1 MIDKAILQQWILA
14 NFNKEGIAMFSV
26 LCLSFFMVASVFA
39 KWAFD
44 QGQFTNIEEAKFEMM
59 EL

>member
-1 MIDKAILQQWILA
+1 MIDKALLHQWILA
-14 NFNKEGIAMFSV
+14 SFNKEGIAIFSV
-26 LCLSFFMVASVFA
+26 LCLSFFALAAIFA

-44 QGQFTNIEEAKFEMM
+44 HGQFTNIEEAKFEMM

>member
-1 MIDKAILQQWILA
+1 MT
-14 NFNKEGIAMFSV
+14 FNKEGIAMFSL
-26 LCLSFFMVASVFA
+26 LCLSFFMMASVFA

-44 QGQFTNIEEAKFEMM
+44 HGQFTNVEEAKFEMM